1 MLLAINC
8 GTSITGLA
16 KFTVKSFWGSVGI
29 FEYSREGLWSDGAG
43 VGDGSRLAELAIKVR
58 LVHYFC

>member
-8 GTSITGLA
+8 GASITGLA
-16 KFTVKSFWGSVGI
+16 KFAVESFRRSIGI
-29 FEYSREGLWSDGAG
+29 FKDSGEGLWSDGAG
-43 VGDGSRLAELAIKVR
+43 VRDGGRLAELAIKVR